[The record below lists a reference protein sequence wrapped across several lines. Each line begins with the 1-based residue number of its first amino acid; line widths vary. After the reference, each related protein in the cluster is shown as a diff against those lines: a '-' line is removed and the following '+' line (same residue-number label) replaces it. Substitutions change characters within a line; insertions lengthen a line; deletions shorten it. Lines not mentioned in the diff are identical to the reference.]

1 MTLLD
6 GAIHARLTQQDKSS
20 DRCNM
25 TTEPRAIYGI
35 IEIDSEL
42 NQIQDVDILLERILL
57 EARKVVHAEAGTIY
71 VKDGDHLDFR
81 YTQNALLEKDLPPGK
96 KLALSNFTVPIS
108 EKAISG
114 YVAKTG
120 KLLNIPDVYA
130 IAPSE
135 PYSYSSSFDK
145 STGYKSTSMLT
156 IPLMTNSG
164 TLLGV
169 IQMIN
174 SKSPK
179 GRTVAFKT
187 GDEGLIMHFAS
198 NATAALQRA
207 FQTRNMIQTLNHTAE
222 LRDSHETNA
231 HVLRVSNYAAEIYE
245 RWAFNRKIP
254 EKQRDKTKD
263 TLKLAAMLHDIG
275 KVAISDLILKKPG
288 RFTPEEYVVM
298 QAHTFCG
305 AHLFSGAESE
315 FEAMAADIA
324 LTHHENW
331 DGTGYPGR
339 VDASRAAPRVQAIT
353 VEGATREVEVWT
365 APAVEES
372 GGKPRTLKGE
382 EIPLPGRIVAV
393 ADVFDALISKRVY
406 KENWAPDAVLD
417 EIRKLSGIKFDPEVV
432 EAFFYVLPRIEEIR
446 ARYPDTGA

>member
-1 MTLLD
+1 M
-6 GAIHARLTQQDKSS
+6 R
-20 DRCNM
+20 
-25 TTEPRAIYGI
+25 TEQNSAQGI

-81 YTQNALLEKDLPPGK
+81 YTQNALLERNLAPGQ

-108 EKAISG
+108 EKNISG

-130 IAPSE
+130 IPATE
-135 PYSYSSSFDK
+135 PYSYSSYYDK
-145 STGYKSTSMLT
+145 SSGYKSTSMLT
-156 IPLMTNSG
+156 IPLKTSSG
-164 TLLGV
+164 NLLGV

-174 SKSPK
+174 AKASARSGSKS
-179 GRTVAFKT
+179 GEARTVAFKK
-187 GDEGLIMHFAS
+187 GDEVLITHFAA

-207 FQTRNMIQTLNHTAE
+207 YQTRNMIQTLNHTAE

-245 RWAFNRKIP
+245 RLAFKRKVS
-254 EKQRDKTKD
+254 EKERDKAKD

-288 RFTPEEYVVM
+288 RFTPEEYAVM
-298 QAHTFCG
+298 QAHTYCG
-305 AHLFSGAESE
+305 AHLFAAAESE
-315 FEAMAADIA
+315 FEVMARDIA

-339 VDASRAAPRVQAIT
+339 VDASKAAPRVQSIT

-365 APAVEES
+365 APAIEEEA
-372 GGKPRTLKGE
+372 GRPRSLKGE
-382 EIPLPGRIVAV
+382 EIPLAGRIVAV
-393 ADVFDALISKRVY
+393 ADVFDALISRRVY
-406 KENWAPDAVLD
+406 KEKWDASAVFD
-417 EIRKLSGIKFDPEVV
+417 EIRKLSGTKFDPEVV
-432 EAFFYVLPRIEEIR
+432 DAFFDVVPRIEEIR
-446 ARYPDTGA
+446 ARYPDAEA